1 MDKRRKGMRVLLL
14 FLSLLTFLGDF
25 LPIRFTIIFIIPSVE
40 FYLYPNFQMLKIGFL
55 FKSG

>member
-1 MDKRRKGMRVLLL
+1 MRVLLL